1 MPEVLKRFQMNILA
15 KQIFDRVK
23 KLSAM
28 QTTGVFDS
36 TSPKMFCWSCK
47 LTGP

>member
-1 MPEVLKRFQMNILA
+1 MPEVLKWFQMNILA

-28 QTTGVFDS
+28 QTLVCLILPAQRCSVG
-36 TSPKMFCWSCK
+36 
-47 LTGP
+47 LAN